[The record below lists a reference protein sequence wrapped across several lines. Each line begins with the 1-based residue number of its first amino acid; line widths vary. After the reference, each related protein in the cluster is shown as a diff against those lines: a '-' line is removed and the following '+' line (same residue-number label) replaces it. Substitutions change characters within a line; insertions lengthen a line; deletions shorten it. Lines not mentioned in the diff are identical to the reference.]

1 MELVALTPV
10 FGFEVRG
17 LDTGAALP
25 ATTLA
30 QLRSA
35 WNRSSL
41 LVFRDQ
47 KLDEGALVA
56 FSRHFGEPELPPA
69 SAARVA
75 GDGGI
80 ARHPEIWIISNV
92 VENGKPIG
100 ALGYGEAEWHTDMSY
115 IDAPPTAS
123 LLYGLEVPPIGADTH
138 FASQHAAY
146 EGLPTDLKA
155 AVEGRRANHDSSYT
169 SAGEL
174 RAGAKPVEAVDQAPG
189 ARHPIVRTH
198 PETGRKALFLGRRR
212 NAWVEGMAVPDSEA
226 LLDRLWAESSRPDY
240 TYVHKWRRGDLLIW
254 DNRAVIHRRDAFD
267 NANRRLLLRTQLKG
281 ARPF

>member
-17 LDTGAALP
+17 IDTAAPLADDVLDR
-25 ATTLA
+25 
-30 QLRSA
+30 LRPA
-35 WNRSSL
+35 WNRGSL
-41 LVFRDQ
+41 LVFRGQ
-47 KLDEGALVA
+47 KLDEGGLVA

-69 SAARVA
+69 SASRAA

-123 LLYGLEVPPIGADTH
+123 LLYGLEVPPTGADTH

-146 EGLPTDLKA
+146 DGLSAELKA
-155 AVEGRRANHDSSYT
+155 ALEGKRANHDSSYT

-174 RAGAKPVEAVDQAPG
+174 RAGARPVERADQAPG
-189 ARHPIVRTH
+189 ARHPVVRTH

-212 NAWVEGMAVPDSEA
+212 NAWIEGMPLEESEA
-226 LLDRLWAESSRPDY
+226 LLDRLWAEASRTDY
-240 TYVHKWRRGDLLIW
+240 TYVHKWRQGDLLIW

-267 NANRRLLLRTQLKG
+267 NAHRRLLLRTQLKG
-281 ARPF
+281 TRPF

>member
-25 ATTLA
+25 AATLA

-47 KLDEGALVA
+47 TLDEGALVA

-69 SAARVA
+69 SASRAA

-123 LLYGLEVPPIGADTH
+123 LLYGLEVPPSGADTH

-146 EGLPTDLKA
+146 EGLPADLKT
-155 AVEGRRANHDSSYT
+155 AVEGKRANHDSSYT

-212 NAWVEGMAVPDSEA
+212 NAWIEGMAVPDSEA

-240 TYVHKWRRGDLLIW
+240 TYVHKWRRGDLLLW

-267 NANRRLLLRTQLKG
+267 NAHRRLLLRTQLKG
-281 ARPF
+281 SRPF

>member
-25 ATTLA
+25 AATLA

-47 KLDEGALVA
+47 TLDEGALVA

-69 SAARVA
+69 SASRVA

-123 LLYGLEVPPIGADTH
+123 LLYGLEVPPSGADTH

-146 EGLPTDLKA
+146 EGLTADLKA
-155 AVEGRRANHDSSYT
+155 AVEGKRANHDSSYT

-198 PETGRKALFLGRRR
+198 PETGRRALFLGRRR
-212 NAWVEGMAVPDSEA
+212 NAWIEGMAVADSEA

-267 NANRRLLLRTQLKG
+267 NAHRRLLLRTQLKG
-281 ARPF
+281 SRPF

>member
-10 FGFEVRG
+10 FGFEVRSVDTAVPLPG
-17 LDTGAALP
+17 ESLDRLKA
-25 ATTLA
+25 
-30 QLRSA
+30 A
-35 WNRSSL
+35 WNRGSL

-56 FSRHFGEPELPPA
+56 FSRHFGVPELPPA

-115 IDAPPTAS
+115 IEAPPTAS
-123 LLYGLEVPPIGADTH
+123 LLYGLEVPPFGADTH

-146 EGLPTDLKA
+146 EGLSADLKA

-212 NAWVEGMAVPDSEA
+212 NAWIEGMAVAESEA
-226 LLDRLWAESSRPDY
+226 LLDRLWVEASRPDY
-240 TYVHKWRRGDLLIW
+240 TYVHKWRQGDLLIW

-267 NANRRLLLRTQLKG
+267 NAHRRLLLRTQLRG
-281 ARPF
+281 SRPF